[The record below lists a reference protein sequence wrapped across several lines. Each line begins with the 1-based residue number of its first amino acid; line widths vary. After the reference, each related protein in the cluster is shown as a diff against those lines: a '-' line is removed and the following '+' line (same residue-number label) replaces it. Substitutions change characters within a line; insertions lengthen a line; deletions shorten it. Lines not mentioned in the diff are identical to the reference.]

1 MRGAPGD
8 LHRKRE
14 DCGRRHGRRADRPG
28 QIEHKAGLCRTL
40 REIEVPHAGAVRLLG
55 RGKQQLE
62 RAVRDPLPAQRL
74 EHFEKRGYAGE
85 VVGAEHGVPG
95 ARDAPVRVQHGPLAP
110 RRRDCI
116 HVRAEQQRCRAR
128 RAGHPRE
135 QVAGRAAE
143 LLPRAVLLTRYAER
157 REFVPEQ
164 IRHRA
169 LPEGG
174 AVHRHKL
181 GKRAHEA
188 LCVNWHRF
196 PSFTAAQGSAK

>member
-1 MRGAPGD
+1 M
-8 LHRKRE
+8 
-14 DCGRRHGRRADRPG
+14 
-28 QIEHKAGLCRTL
+28 
-40 REIEVPHAGAVRLLG
+40 
-55 RGKQQLE
+55 
-62 RAVRDPLPAQRL
+62 RDPLPAQRL
-74 EHFEKRGYAGE
+74 EHLEKRGYAGE
-85 VVGAEHGVPG
+85 IVGAEHGVPG
-95 ARDAPVRVQHGPLAP
+95 ARDAAVRVQHGPLAP

-116 HVRAEQQRCRAR
+116 HVRAEQQRCRAQ

-169 LPEGG
+169 LAEGG

-196 PSFTAAQGSAK
+196 PSSTAAQGSAK